1 MGDKMARKTQQ
12 WLIKLNVFKDE
23 TGLALVE
30 SLITIAVIGVALVAF
45 VVAMS
50 TGALAVSES
59 DQEVTAQSL
68 ARTQMEYI
76 KGYPYD
82 PVATTYPVIDT
93 TDNYSISVAVT
104 LVPDADDDN
113 IQKVTATIS
122 RDAQALLII
131 EDYKVKRR

>member
-1 MGDKMARKTQQ
+1 MARKTQQ

-131 EDYKVKRR
+131 EDYKVKR

>member
-1 MGDKMARKTQQ
+1 MGDKMARTTQQ
-12 WLIKLNVFKDE
+12 WPIKLNVLKDE
-23 TGLALVE
+23 TGLTLAE

-50 TGALAVSES
+50 TGALAVNES

-82 PVATTYPVIDT
+82 PVATTYPAINT
-93 TDNYSISVAVT
+93 TDNYSISIAVT
-104 LVPDADDDN
+104 SVPDADDDN

-131 EDYKVKRR
+131 EDYKVKR

>member
-1 MGDKMARKTQQ
+1 MGDKMARTMHQ
-12 WLIKLNVFKDE
+12 WLIKLYVFKDE
-23 TGLALVE
+23 TGLTLVE
-30 SLITIAVIGVALVAF
+30 SVITIAIIGVALVAF
-45 VVAMS
+45 AVAMS

-82 PVATTYPVIDT
+82 PVATTYPTINT

-104 LVPDADDDN
+104 SVPDADDN

-122 RDAQALLII
+122 RDAEVLLTV
-131 EDYKVKRR
+131 EDYKVKR

>member
-1 MGDKMARKTQQ
+1 MARTEHQRLTEHRALQ
-12 WLIKLNVFKDE
+12 DEEGLTLI
-23 TGLALVE
+23 E
-30 SLITIAVIGVALVAF
+30 SLITIAIIGVVLVAF
-45 VVAMS
+45 AVAMS

-82 PVATTYPVIDT
+82 PFATTYPAVDT
-93 TDNYSISVAVT
+93 TDNYSITIAVT
-104 LVPDADDDN
+104 SVPDADEN

-122 RDAQALLII
+122 RDAEALIII
-131 EDYKVKRR
+131 EDYKVNR

>member
-1 MGDKMARKTQQ
+1 MGDKMARTTHQ
-12 WLIKLNVFKDE
+12 WLNKINAFKDE
-23 TGLALVE
+23 TGLT
-30 SLITIAVIGVALVAF
+30 LIEAIVSIAIIGVVLVAF
-45 VVAMS
+45 AVAMS

-82 PVATTYPVIDT
+82 PAATTYPAIDT

-104 LVPDADDDN
+104 SVPYANDK

-122 RDAQALLII
+122 RDAKVLLIV
-131 EDYKVKRR
+131 EDYKVRR

>member
-104 LVPDADDDN
+104 SVPDADDDN

-122 RDAQALLII
+122 RDAKTLLII
-131 EDYKVKRR
+131 EDYKVKR

>member
-1 MGDKMARKTQQ
+1 MARTTQQ

-30 SLITIAVIGVALVAF
+30 TLITIAVLGIAIVAF
-45 VVAMS
+45 AVAMS

-82 PVATTYPVIDT
+82 PVATTYPTIST

-104 LVPDADDDN
+104 SVPEADEN

-131 EDYKVKRR
+131 EEYKVKR

>member
-1 MGDKMARKTQQ
+1 MGDKMARITQQ
-12 WLIKLNVFKDE
+12 WLIRLNIFKDE
-23 TGLALVE
+23 TGLTLVE

-82 PVATTYPVIDT
+82 PVATTYPTINI

-104 LVPDADDDN
+104 SVPDADDN

-122 RDAQALLII
+122 RDAEALLTV
-131 EDYKVKRR
+131 EDYKVKR